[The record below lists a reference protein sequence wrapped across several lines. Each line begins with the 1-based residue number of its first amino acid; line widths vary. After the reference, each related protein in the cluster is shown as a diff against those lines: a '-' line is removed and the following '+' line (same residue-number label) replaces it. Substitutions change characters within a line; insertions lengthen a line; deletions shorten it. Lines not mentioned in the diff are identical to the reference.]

1 MKKIISL
8 LILTLL
14 PMLASAQTA
23 LDVQNSG
30 CLSKTRGEETQWE
43 PTIIL
48 TKEGSTLSVQLLNY
62 ESNCA
67 TQDFN
72 VSSSI
77 NGEGGIYGVS
87 VDINPVLP
95 ELVTSCLCPFN
106 ISFTIHD
113 MEPNCFYLNCWWYSG
128 NVELTEGEPLV
139 LDNNNPDTQ
148 EYFPE
153 GTKWTEIRLDTLKYD
168 SWYSKVGDEWVPNF
182 ETIEYYVKGEYTD
195 NNGKKYKCV
204 YTNGPEW
211 TDSLT
216 LLLQEE
222 GDAEYVGY
230 NTVMVSVLAHD
241 DDGSS
246 RTLWPG
252 EAYQFDWTIGK
263 GLYFKDILLSNT
275 TSFSQSYCYYGIID
289 EIKEGN
295 FGGVRPLKYVD
306 LDGKAPD
313 NDPNSPIRNAS
324 TNGGRILQGIGIT
337 EWNDGECLFGPPNPY
352 GALRMFDSYPEEK
365 YPQCH
370 YRSMLVHFERNG
382 EVLYNVWPDKS
393 QQNDYIPFVDMDK
406 QWNVVSTVANPSSSC
421 HFEKYVIS
429 EAVERDG
436 KTYFRVWQSED
447 DLTVVHDAGLY
458 REENRRVYKYDETAG
473 RDIMLYDF
481 SLKEG
486 DTFTY
491 EMGIDNPVNC
501 KVLKQGLLDD
511 GPFVVSSYNSTD
523 TLSRYRHLR
532 TWTIGGENGLGE
544 YDEIATWVEC
554 VGALENM
561 FNPFATGKRTRL
573 AYIDYSLD
581 KGGEN
586 AYLPFSFC
594 NIYDAHGQVHGNDM
608 PTGAADNVEIDDWHH
623 HLTYELEGDR
633 LHVYGKV
640 FCSCGVNHYAYFY
653 EEPTDDPMVRKIRF
667 EIQNANTAYALAC
680 QAHHPT
686 NFYVPGFDP
695 NLNYIVVDNQGKE
708 HPVINKTPQND
719 YRPFIE
725 EGKVWKVGG
734 DGPRDPVQLVEYYYF
749 DGDTIIGGKTCK
761 QMMRQRY
768 VNPDHPDYAIISQ
781 YPMQSYVGAWY
792 EEDKKVYL
800 CNTTDQQFKLMYD
813 FSVNADDT
821 LQINNLSYAIGPKQT
836 GGLKGFKGVYRDVR
850 LYGMYNTTWLEGV
863 GNIDGPIYSVYLGK
877 EGHALFLM
885 SCTVGDE
892 VIYLNDEY
900 EDGATPAG
908 ARKRFDFT
916 HTIKTKPKSRMRS
929 GENQSLHGEYND
941 LQLGINLNPLDDA
954 YLVRITDDAGKVI
967 YEKSIN
973 ASNIVGLNIDISA
986 YAKGHYAVIVE
997 NSDETFTGE
1006 FDAQTTGIRDV
1017 RWKKED
1023 GRSIIYNLQGQRLHS
1038 LQKGLNIVNGQKVF
1052 VK

>member
-1 MKKIISL
+1 MKKLLFL
-8 LILTLL
+8 LILILL
-14 PMLASAQTA
+14 PMLASATTVS
-23 LDVQNSG
+23 DVKNSG
-30 CLSKTRGEETQWE
+30 CLNKTLEEKKQPY
-43 PTIIL
+43 PTIVL
-48 TKEGSTLSVQLLNY
+48 TKEGSVLSVQLLNY
-62 ESNCA
+62 ETYDA
-67 TQDFN
+67 TTDFN
-72 VSSSI
+72 VTSSI
-77 NGEGGIYGVS
+77 SGDTPYSVTINVTPVIPEGAEVYREWV
-87 VDINPVLP
+87 
-95 ELVTSCLCPFN
+95 CLFN
-106 ISFTIHD
+106 VSFTVHD
-113 MEPNCFYLNCWWYSG
+113 LEPNRFYLDCWWFKG
-128 NVELTEGEPLV
+128 LVELTEGEPMVLEYKVENVTIDDMSFRLLKVMHKAMLMNWTTTEEELQIPSEVNYEGEVYTVTSISKDAFWNVNNAAKATIPKTVTSMDLDYYGAIYANPFRECKSLEWIEVEDGCPLFSSKDGVLFAEDKTMLLGYPIAAPSITYTVPEGVTKIRSGAFHHNMYLRKLV
-139 LDNNNPDTQ
+139 IPEGVTNLGWHLFNDTKSLEELYIKGVLEPECMRDLFGGMDTKVTVYVQ
-148 EYFPE
+148 SSEVEKFQAVYKGPVYPLPESGTDDSDYFP
-153 GTKWTEIRLDTLKYD
+153 
-168 SWYSKVGDEWVPNF
+168 
-182 ETIEYYVKGEYTD
+182 
-195 NNGKKYKCV
+195 
-204 YTNGPEW
+204 
-211 TDSLT
+211 
-216 LLLQEE
+216 
-222 GDAEYVGY
+222 
-230 NTVMVSVLAHD
+230 
-241 DDGSS
+241 
-246 RTLWPG
+246 
-252 EAYQFDWTIGK
+252 
-263 GLYFKDILLSNT
+263 
-275 TSFSQSYCYYGIID
+275 
-289 EIKEGN
+289 
-295 FGGVRPLKYVD
+295 
-306 LDGKAPD
+306 
-313 NDPNSPIRNAS
+313 
-324 TNGGRILQGIGIT
+324 
-337 EWNDGECLFGPPNPY
+337 
-352 GALRMFDSYPEEK
+352 
-365 YPQCH
+365 
-370 YRSMLVHFERNG
+370 
-382 EVLYNVWPDKS
+382 
-393 QQNDYIPFVDMDK
+393 FVELGK
-406 QWNVVSTVANPSSSC
+406 QWNVVSTVASPSSSC

-544 YDEIATWVEC
+544 YDENATWVEC

-573 AYIDYSLD
+573 AYIDYSSD

-781 YPMQSYVGAWY
+781 YSMQSYVGAWY

-967 YEKSIN
+967 YEKPVN
-973 ASNIVGLNIDISA
+973 AGNIVGLNIDISA
-986 YAKGHYAVIVE
+986 YAKGHYTITME
-997 NSDETFTGE
+997 NSQEIFTGE
-1006 FDAQTTGIRDV
+1006 FEAQATGIEEIRN
-1017 RWKKED
+1017 KKSE
-1023 GRSIIYNLQGQRLHS
+1023 GRSIIYNLQGQRLS
-1038 LQKGLNIVNGQKVF
+1038 TLQRGLNIINGQKVF
-1052 VK
+1052 VR

>member
-1 MKKIISL
+1 MKR
-8 LILTLL
+8 TLL
-14 PMLASAQTA
+14 FITCILASLVMSAQA
-23 LDVQNSG
+23 
-30 CLSKTRGEETQWE
+30 
-43 PTIIL
+43 
-48 TKEGSTLSVQLLNY
+48 
-62 ESNCA
+62 
-67 TQDFN
+67 
-72 VSSSI
+72 
-77 NGEGGIYGVS
+77 
-87 VDINPVLP
+87 
-95 ELVTSCLCPFN
+95 
-106 ISFTIHD
+106 
-113 MEPNCFYLNCWWYSG
+113 
-128 NVELTEGEPLV
+128 
-139 LDNNNPDTQ
+139 
-148 EYFPE
+148 YFPE

-168 SWYSKVGDEWVPNF
+168 SWYSKVGDEWVANF
-182 ETIEYYVKGEYTD
+182 ETIEYYIKGEFID
-195 NNGKKYKCV
+195 KSRGDGKDKYRCV

-246 RTLWPG
+246 CTLWPG

-275 TSFSQSYCYYGIID
+275 TSLLQTYYYYGIID

-306 LDGKAPD
+306 LDGKAPE

-324 TNGGRILQGIGIT
+324 TQGGRILQGIGIT

-352 GALRMFDSYPEEK
+352 SALRMFDSYPEEK
-365 YPQCH
+365 YPQRH

-393 QQNDYIPFVDMDK
+393 QQNDYLPFVEMDK

-421 HFEKYVIS
+421 HFEKYGIS
-429 EAVERDG
+429 EEVERDG
-436 KTYFRVWQSED
+436 KTYFRVLQSED
-447 DLTVVHDAGLY
+447 NPTVVHDAGLY

-501 KVLKQGLLDD
+501 KVLKQGWLDD
-511 GPFVVSSYNSTD
+511 GPFVDTPYNSTD
-523 TLSRYRHLR
+523 SLYRHRHLR
-532 TWTIGGENGLGE
+532 TWTIGRENGSGE
-544 YDEIATWVEC
+544 YNEIATWVEC

-561 FNPFATGKRTRL
+561 FNPFTTGKRSRL
-573 AYIDYSLD
+573 AYIDYSSD
-581 KGGEN
+581 KGGKN

-594 NIYDAHGQVHGNDM
+594 DIYDVHGQVHGSNI

-623 HLTYELEGDR
+623 RLTYELEGDR

-640 FCSCGVNHYAYFY
+640 FCSCGVDHYAYFT
-653 EEPTDDPMVRKIRF
+653 EEPTDDPMVRKLHF
-667 EIQNANTAYALAC
+667 EIQNANTINALAC
-680 QAHHPT
+680 QAFHST
-686 NFYVPGFDP
+686 DFYVPGFDP
-695 NLNYIVVDNQGKE
+695 NFNYIVVDNQREE
-708 HPVINKTPQND
+708 HPVINKTPQNH
-719 YRPFIE
+719 YRPFVE
-725 EGKVWKVGG
+725 EGKVWKVGAVG
-734 DGPRDPVQLVEYYYF
+734 SGNPVQLVDYYYF
-749 DGDTIIGGKTCK
+749 DGDTIINGKTCK
-761 QMMRQRY
+761 QMMCQRY
-768 VNPDHPDYAIISQ
+768 VTPDFAESNYISQ
-781 YPMQSYVGAWY
+781 DPPLCYVGAWY

-821 LQINNLSYAIGPKQT
+821 LQIHNQSYAIGPKQT

-850 LYGMYNTTWLEGV
+850 LCAGGTSMYNTTWLEGV
-863 GNIDGPIYSVYLGK
+863 GGIDGPIVSVYLG
-877 EGHALFLM
+877 EENHALFLM

-900 EDGATPAG
+900 EDKATPAG
-908 ARKRFDFT
+908 ARKRFDFS
-916 HTIKTKPKSRMRS
+916 HTIKTKPKARNRS
-929 GENQSLHGEYND
+929 GAESLYGEYND
-941 LQLGINLNPLDDA
+941 QQLGINLNPLDDA
-954 YLVRITDDAGKVI
+954 YLVSITDETGKVV

-973 ASNIVGLNIDISA
+973 AGNIVGLNIDISA
-986 YAKGHYAVIVE
+986 YAKGHYTVTVE
-997 NSDETFTGE
+997 NSNETFTGE